1 MRYIAVAFA
10 VFAFL
15 MSAGPVR
22 ADLLSD
28 AIQDYQFQDYAQ
40 SENKLRQLLQQN
52 PENMMAHYYLGAILQ
67 QQGKLDEAITHY
79 EIVAKAP
86 HPIQGIEAALAS
98 AYIAAGNADK
108 SLPYFETNYRQ
119 HPADDET
126 ALQYATALQA
136 DGQVDA
142 ASAIYHRLIDGNSRL
157 ADQARFQLGQVLV
170 TNGAYASA
178 VQVMQGID
186 PNSPYGSAAKTY
198 IEALEPVTRPLNIY
212 ASVEGFYNDNPG
224 GTSTSL
230 IGTTTAVSG
239 GSQGLA
245 LIAAVNTRAFE
256 ASPHLRLKLGYL
268 FSGTFYR
275 TPAAKQLNFV
285 GHFINPSVL
294 YAISPANDVEL
305 KGDAQFFTLGSQNL
319 ATNLGGTLTA
329 THHFAAGH
337 SINMHASYMDK
348 KFTRN
353 YLVSGVLTSLEY
365 LDARSTGVGAG
376 ISLMGPSLLKGWNGS
391 LSLDYTYNDEKP
403 KHTGSADPIVAARA
417 LDSQFREHALRLNA
431 FLPLGLGESRMA
443 LLGNANYSYKDYT
456 NLQSGNVYPSAFG
469 LHMKSVML
477 TTGAKLQ
484 MQVWKEIG
492 LNLSVGM
499 ESTVS
504 HSHASE
510 LSYKINRYFAALSA
524 AY

>member
-1 MRYIAVAFA
+1 MRYVAVAFA

-22 ADLLSD
+22 ADQLAD

-40 SENKLRQLLQQN
+40 SESKLRQLLQQK
-52 PENMMAHYYLGAILQ
+52 PENLMAHYYLGAILQ
-67 QQGKLDEAITHY
+67 QQGKLEEAIKHY
-79 EIVAKAP
+79 EIVANAP
-86 HPIQGIEAALAS
+86 HPIPGIEAALAS
-98 AYIAAGNADK
+98 AYVAVGNAGK
-108 SLPYFETNYRQ
+108 SLPYFEAYARQ
-119 HPADDET
+119 HPADDE
-126 ALQYATALQA
+126 AAIQYATALQA
-136 DGQVDA
+136 DGQLDS
-142 ASAIYHRLIDGNSRL
+142 ASVIYHRLIDTNSSL

-170 TNGAYASA
+170 GKGAYSSA
-178 VQVMQGID
+178 VQVMRGID
-186 PNSPYGSAAKTY
+186 NNSPYGGAAKTY
-198 IEALEPVTRPLNIY
+198 IEALEPVTRPLNLY

-239 GSQGLA
+239 GSQGLT

-256 ASPHLRLKLGYL
+256 ATPHLRLKLGYL

-275 TPAAKQLNFV
+275 ATVAKQFNFV

-294 YAISPANDVEL
+294 YTISPANDVEL
-305 KGDAQFFTLGSQNL
+305 KGDAQFFTFGGQNL
-319 ATNLGGTLTA
+319 GTNLGGTLTA
-329 THHFAAGH
+329 THHLAAGH
-337 SINMHASYMDK
+337 SINIHASYMDK

-353 YLVSGVLTSLEY
+353 YLVSGILSSLEY
-365 LDARSTGVGAG
+365 LDAQSTGIGAG
-376 ISLMGPSLLKGWNGS
+376 ASLLGSSLLKGWNGS
-391 LSLDYTYNDEKP
+391 LSLDYTYNEEKP
-403 KHTGSADPIVAARA
+403 KNTGSVVPTVAAKA
-417 LDSQFREHALRLNA
+417 LDGQFREHAIRLNA
-431 FLPLGLGESRMA
+431 YLPLGLGESRMA

-456 NLQSGNVYPSAFG
+456 NLQSGSVYPSAIS
-469 LHMKSVML
+469 LNMKSIML

-492 LNLSVGM
+492 LNLSIGM

-510 LSYKINRYFAALSA
+510 LNYKINRYFSALSA